1 MNRTIRPRAL
11 SGKTTPELWPWEQ
24 SHRELAREAAGEGIV
39 LLKNDGLLP
48 LKKNSK
54 IALFG
59 SGASRTIKGGTGSG
73 DVNERYSV
81 TLQEGLKDAG
91 FILTTEDWIKDFE
104 DQYMQAKY
112 AWRDEIMDKF
122 RKRGDPRAFFAVYS
136 TTPFVVPVGGPAV
149 KTDTD
154 TAIFILSRVAGEGAD
169 RQRGEGDY
177 VLRPQ
182 EHDLLAGICGL
193 YENVIVI
200 VNAGGAVDLS
210 FMDEFKNIKALLFV
224 SQAGMEGGRAIADVL
239 DGTVNPSGHLTD
251 TWAFHY
257 DDYPTAAT
265 FSHNNGDVENER
277 YAEGIYVGY
286 RYFDSFGIPARYGFG
301 DGLSYTEFAYA
312 LKTVKADPEGK
323 VCAEV
328 TVTNTG
334 KVPGKAVAQLY
345 AQLPFG
351 KLEKETR
358 RLVAYGKTDLLASG
372 ASQTLTLCFTAS
384 DLASFD
390 EAASAYVL
398 EPGVYG
404 LWLGDSLNG
413 SALCAAL
420 NLKENVCLKKVDHI
434 CPLKEEL
441 KELKQDADKAKARYD
456 ALLEKVT
463 HVTYLDY
470 TAASLPDADY
480 TEPKPDAEAAALT
493 ATLSQEELIALAIGD
508 PSRGQ
513 GSELGSAGISVPG
526 AAGETSAIALAK
538 GVAPIVLADGPAGLR
553 LTKEYSVIDGKPQKQ
568 PFLSS
573 VANRFFAEG
582 KELEGE
588 IRYQYCSAWPVG
600 TLLAQ
605 TWNLPLVTKVGDAV
619 GKEMEDYNVT
629 LWLAPGMNIHR
640 DPLCGRN
647 FEYFSEDP
655 LVSGYNA
662 AAMTLGV
669 QKHKGCGT
677 TIKHFACNN
686 QEDNRMASNSI
697 VSEKALR
704 EIYLRGF
711 QIAIQLSHPLSI
723 MTSYNLVNGVHAA
736 NCYDLCTKYARCES
750 GFDGVIMTD
759 WTTTNKGD
767 PLSTAAGCMR
777 AGNDLVMPG
786 MDNDFDSIRDALAD
800 GSLSIERLR
809 ECVAHLVRVV
819 LLSGWYEA

>member
-1 MNRTIRPRAL
+1 MNKTIKPRAL
-11 SGKTTPELWPWEQ
+11 SGKTTQEVWPWEAP
-24 SHRELAREAAGEGIV
+24 HRELAREAAGEGIV
-39 LLKNDGLLP
+39 LLKNEGALP
-48 LKKNSK
+48 LNKGSK
-54 IALFG
+54 VALYG
-59 SGASRTIKGGTGSG
+59 AGASRTIKGGTGSG

-81 TLQEGLKDAG
+81 TIAEGMRDAG
-91 FILTTEDWIKDFE
+91 FQLTTEDWIQDFE
-104 DQYMQAKY
+104 DRYMRAKY
-112 AWRDEIMDKF
+112 AWRDEILDKY
-122 RKRGDPRAFFAVYS
+122 KKTGDPRKFFAVYCS
-136 TTPFVVPVGGPAV
+136 TPFVVPVGGPAA
-149 KTDTD
+149 KTDAD
-154 TAIFILSRVAGEGAD
+154 TAVFVLSRVAGEGAD

-177 VLRPQ
+177 TMRPE
-182 EHDLLAGICGL
+182 EHDLLKGVCGL
-193 YENVIVI
+193 YENVVVI

-210 FMDEFKNIKALLFV
+210 FMDEFPQIKALLFV
-224 SQAGMEGGRAIADVL
+224 SQPGMEGGRAVADVL
-239 DGTVNPSGHLTD
+239 NGTVNPSGHLTD
-251 TWAFHY
+251 TWAFSY

-265 FSHNNGDVENER
+265 FSHNNGDVKNER
-277 YAEGIYVGY
+277 YEEGIYVGY
-286 RYFDSFGIPARYGFG
+286 RYFDSFQVPARYGFG

-312 LKTVKADPEGK
+312 LKKLASGPDGK
-323 VCAEV
+323 VCAEIA
-328 TVTNTG
+328 VTNTG

-351 KLEKETR
+351 KLEKEAR
-358 RLVAYGKTDLLASG
+358 RLAAYGKTALLAPG
-372 ASQTLTLCFTAS
+372 ASENLTLCFNAI

-404 LWLGDSLNG
+404 LWLGGSLNG
-413 SALCAAL
+413 SKLCGAL
-420 NLKENVCLKKVDHI
+420 NLKDNVSLKKVDHI

-441 KELKQDADKAKARYD
+441 KERKQDADKAKARYEAMVQAAA
-456 ALLEKVT
+456 ALPCF
-463 HVTYLDY
+463 DY
-470 TAASLPDADY
+470 GAAPLPDADY
-480 TEPKPDAEAAALT
+480 TEPKPDPEAAALT

-513 GSELGSAGISVPG
+513 SSELGSAGISVPG
-526 AAGETSAIALAK
+526 AAGETSGIALAK

-553 LTKEYSVIDGKPQKQ
+553 LTKEYSVIDGKPVKQ

-582 KELEGE
+582 KQLEGE

-600 TLLAQ
+600 MLLAQ
-605 TWNLPLVTKVGDAV
+605 TWNLPLVEKVGDAV
-619 GKEMEDYNVT
+619 GREMEDYNVT

-647 FEYFSEDP
+647 FEYFAEDP
-655 LVSGYNA
+655 LISGNTA
-662 AAMTLGV
+662 AAITLGV

-686 QEDNRMASNSI
+686 QEDNRMGSNSI

-723 MTSYNLVNGVHAA
+723 MTSYNLINGVHAA
-736 NCYDLCTKYARCES
+736 NCYDTCTKYARCES

-759 WTTTNKGD
+759 WTTTNQGD
-767 PLSTAAGCMR
+767 PLSTAAGCVL

-786 MDNDFDSIRDALAD
+786 MDNDFDSIRDALKD

-809 ECVAHLVRVV
+809 ECIAHLVKVV
-819 LLSGWYEA
+819 LMSNWYE

>member
-1 MNRTIRPRAL
+1 MAKTIKPRQL

-24 SHRELAREAAGEGIV
+24 PHRALAREAAGEGIV
-39 LLKNDGLLP
+39 LLKNEGLLP
-48 LKKNSK
+48 LKKDGK
-54 IALFG
+54 IALYG
-59 SGASRTIKGGTGSG
+59 AGASRTVKGGTGSG
-73 DVNERYSV
+73 DVNERHSV
-81 TLQEGLKDAG
+81 TIAEGLKDAG
-91 FILTTEDWIKDFE
+91 FQLTTEDWIQDFE
-104 DQYMQAKY
+104 DRYMRAKY
-112 AWRDEIMDKF
+112 AWRDEILEKYQ
-122 RKRGDPRAFFAVYS
+122 KTGDPRKFFAVYS
-136 TTPFVVPVGGPAV
+136 TTPFVVPVGGPAA
-149 KTDTD
+149 KTDAD
-154 TAIFILSRVAGEGAD
+154 TAVFILSRVAGEGAD
-169 RQRGEGDY
+169 RQRGAGDY
-177 VLRPQ
+177 MLRPE
-182 EHDLLAGICGL
+182 EHDLLKGICGL
-193 YENVIVI
+193 YENVAVI

-210 FMDEFKNIKALLFV
+210 FMDEFTNIKALLFV
-224 SQAGMEGGRAIADVL
+224 SQPGMEGGRAVADVL
-239 DGTVNPSGHLTD
+239 NGTVNPSGRLTD

-265 FSHNNGDVENER
+265 FSHNNGDVKNER

-286 RYFDSFGIPARYGFG
+286 RYFDSFGVPARYGFG

-312 LKTVKADPEGK
+312 LKNIASDAAGK

-351 KLEKETR
+351 KLEKEAR
-358 RLVAYGKTDLLASG
+358 RLAAYGKTALLAPG
-372 ASQTLTLCFTAS
+372 ASEVLTLSFNAM

-404 LWLGDSLNG
+404 LYAGGSLNG
-413 SALCAAL
+413 SKLSAAL
-420 NLKENVCLKKVDHI
+420 NLKDKVSLKKVDHI

-456 ALLEKVT
+456 ALVQAAAA
-463 HVTYLDY
+463 VPCVDY
-470 TAASLPDADY
+470 TAAPLPDVDY
-480 TEPKPDAEAAALT
+480 TEPEPDPEAATLVETLT
-493 ATLSQEELIALAIGD
+493 QEELIALAIGD

-526 AAGETSAIALAK
+526 AAGETSGIAIRK

-553 LTKEYSVIDGKPQKQ
+553 LTKEYSVIDGKPVKQ

-605 TWNLPLVTKVGDAV
+605 TWNLPLVEKVGDAV

-647 FEYFSEDP
+647 FEYFAEDP
-655 LVSGYNA
+655 LVSGYTA
-662 AAMTLGV
+662 AAITLGV

-677 TIKHFACNN
+677 TIKHYACNN
-686 QEDNRMASNSI
+686 QEDNRMGSNSI

-723 MTSYNLVNGVHAA
+723 MTSYNLINGVHAA
-736 NCYDLCTKYARCES
+736 NCYDTCTKYARCES

-759 WTTTNKGD
+759 WTTTNQGD
-767 PLSTAAGCMR
+767 PLSTAAGCVL

-786 MDNDFDSIRDALAD
+786 MENDFDSIREALAD

-809 ECVAHLVRVV
+809 ECIAHLVKVV
-819 LLSGWYEA
+819 LLSNWYE